1 MYQDISITQYTY
13 NSWAELFCR
22 KRTFLLHLYSFTG
35 HNAPLYGR
43 AQEKFE
49 DHPGYMFSVFDTL
62 KIWMDAGAPAE
73 KLLMGFA
80 QYGRGMTLN
89 FTDLNGL
96 YCPAYDG
103 RLIKTIENIWSYK
116 QFYGYPRIGLIKILI
131 FFVSRYPRW
140 TLHAAR
146 WYLGILRNSSS
157 NEQWYTY

>member
-1 MYQDISITQYTY
+1 
-13 NSWAELFCR
+13 
-22 KRTFLLHLYSFTG
+22 
-35 HNAPLYGR
+35 
-43 AQEKFE
+43 
-49 DHPGYMFSVFDTL
+49 MFSVFDTL

-103 RLIKTIENIWSYK
+103 RLINTMKTYVRIKY
-116 QFYGYPRIGLIKILI
+116 FYGSRLIELIKKYSL

-146 WYLGILRNSSS
+146 WYLGIFRNSSS
-157 NEQWYTY
+157 YEQ

>member
-1 MYQDISITQYTY
+1 M
-13 NSWAELFCR
+13 FCR
-22 KRTFLLHLYSFTG
+22 KRTFLLHSNSFTG

-43 AQEKFE
+43 EQEKFE

-103 RLIKTIENIWSYK
+103 RLINTMKTYVRINYKSRLIE
-116 QFYGYPRIGLIKILI
+116 LIKKYSF

-157 NEQWYTY
+157 NEQ

>member
-1 MYQDISITQYTY
+1 MITTDGGKIIHIRKLIDRDIPITQYIYIY
-13 NSWAELFCR
+13 NSLGELFCR
-22 KRTFLLHLYSFTG
+22 KRTFLLHSNSFTG

-43 AQEKFE
+43 EQEKFE

-103 RLIKTIENIWSYK
+103 RLIKINKNIRPYK
-116 QFYGYPRIGLIKILI
+116 LI
-131 FFVSRYPRW
+131 V
-140 TLHAAR
+140 
-146 WYLGILRNSSS
+146 
-157 NEQWYTY
+157 

>member
-1 MYQDISITQYTY
+1 MYS
-13 NSWAELFCR
+13 NS
-22 KRTFLLHLYSFTG
+22 YTG
-35 HNAPLYGR
+35 HNTPMYGR
-43 AQEKFE
+43 EQEKFE

-103 RLIKTIENIWSYK
+103 RLINIIKNIGSY
-116 QFYGYPRIGLIKILI
+116 
-131 FFVSRYPRW
+131 
-140 TLHAAR
+140 
-146 WYLGILRNSSS
+146 NSIV
-157 NEQWYTY
+157 